1 VALMRHGVLHS
12 ICDQPDKETAKREL
26 MHIFCNIFGRRYLSK
41 VFSNKAY
48 IEGLVRKYPSMIIL
62 PPLPETARNVLI
74 LHEKEIL
81 RTFTSYATTFASQ
94 HQAKIGPDNVLPL
107 SGLQY
112 PGSEELS
119 PFRVHLS
126 NNAIPVIVRSLF
138 VANSGHDDSFK
149 NVSELTTTARS
160 GLNLNSHSIPSM
172 SHLTTGHNDLEHQ
185 LNAYILDFYIHGQ
198 VSTLVS
204 ANGIRSGDIWYLL
217 QDFTLTLKAIN
228 TGTQQLLQTFS
239 ENACTTTTSLEEVD
253 MTDLKN
259 YDADCDSSNEQ
270 SDSGGEDSNSL
281 GLPENVSPR
290 DWKVYT
296 LLSEMCNEFDKKFRA
311 MWA

>member
-1 VALMRHGVLHS
+1 ML
-12 ICDQPDKETAKREL
+12 
-26 MHIFCNIFGRRYLSK
+26 IFCNIFGRRYLSK

-81 RTFTSYATTFASQ
+81 RTFTSYATTFATQ

-107 SGLQY
+107 SGFQY
-112 PGSEELS
+112 LGSEEPS

-126 NNAIPVIVRSLF
+126 NNAIPVVVRSLF
-138 VANSGHDDSFK
+138 VANSGHDDSFRD
-149 NVSELTTTARS
+149 VSELTTTARS
-160 GLNLNSHSIPSM
+160 GLNLNGHAIPSM
-172 SHLTTGHNDLEHQ
+172 SHLATGYNDLEHQ
-185 LNAYILDFYIHGQ
+185 INAYILDFYIHGQ

-217 QDFTLTLKAIN
+217 QDFALTLKAIN
-228 TGTQQLLQTFS
+228 TGTQQLLQTIS
-239 ENACTTTTSLEEVD
+239 ENASCTTTTSLEEVD

-259 YDADCDSSNEQ
+259 YDADYDTSNEQ
-270 SDSGGEDSNSL
+270 SDSGSEDSNSL
-281 GLPENVSPR
+281 GIPENVSAR
-290 DWKVYT
+290 DQKVYN
-296 LLSEMCNEFDKKFRA
+296 LLSEMCSEFDKKFRA
-311 MWA
+311 VWA